1 MQTNATVNEVLD
13 ESAKLRRLT
22 KELNALKDKQR
33 QGGVSESE
41 YVRIEAEKQQL
52 LDALKALQEEKEAQR
67 VRELDLFAISLRRD

>member
-67 VRELDLFAISLRRD
+67 VRELDLFASSLRRD